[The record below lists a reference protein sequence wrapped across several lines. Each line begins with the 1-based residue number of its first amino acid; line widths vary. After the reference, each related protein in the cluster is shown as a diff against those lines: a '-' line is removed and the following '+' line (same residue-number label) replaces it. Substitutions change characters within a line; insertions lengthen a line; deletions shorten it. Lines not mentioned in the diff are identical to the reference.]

1 MSIAVYAMALR
12 IVLSGSMRDNE
23 SYVKVGAVKC
33 RTCMPRSRFSQF
45 NALALDRALRGQGT
59 GYASFGAA
67 LGGRPEDRS
76 CYDAEGH
83 VRYDRLAATPSFLG
97 GIERLEKASRHRCV
111 ALLCAEEAPER
122 CHRHLLIARVLVS
135 RGDSVA
141 HLRHDGTVE
150 SYEAVCEPTRPTG
163 QQALFG
169 VEPAWRSAEALRGS
183 RRPIP
188 GRRAVRKGP

>member
-111 ALLCAEEAPER
+111 GLLCAEEAPER

-135 RGDSVA
+135 CGDSVA
-141 HLRHDGTVE
+141 HLTPPRDGRV
-150 SYEAVCEPTRPTG
+150 
-163 QQALFG
+163 
-169 VEPAWRSAEALRGS
+169 LRG
-183 RRPIP
+183 
-188 GRRAVRKGP
+188 GL

>member
-1 MSIAVYAMALR
+1 MATILTIGHSNAAVEDIL
-12 IVLSGSMRDNE
+12 VLLDAHKIE
-23 SYVKVGAVKC
+23 LVADV
-33 RTCMPRSRFSQF
+33 RSVARSHFSQF
-45 NALALDRALRGQGT
+45 NALALDRALRGQGI

-67 LGGRPEDRS
+67 LGGRPEDPS

>member
-1 MSIAVYAMALR
+1 
-12 IVLSGSMRDNE
+12 MRDNE

-135 RGDSVA
+135 RGGKVA
-141 HLRHDGTVE
+141 HLRHDGTE
-150 SYEAVCEPTRPTG
+150 EPYEAVVERRRPAG

-169 VEPAWRSAEALRGS
+169 VEAAWRSVRALRGP

-188 GRRAVRKGP
+188 GQSAV